1 MALWAQMEG
10 ATPLGH
16 VDGSRF
22 PAGFSHIAT
31 NYGSGYY
38 SYLWSLAVAKD
49 LYTAFAADPLSAEV
63 GRRYR
68 DKVLARGAEAEPGVL
83 VNDFLGRP
91 GGNKAFFDWLAQ

>member
-1 MALWAQMEG
+1 MLFRS

-16 VDGSRF
+16 VEGSKF
-22 PAGFSHIAT
+22 PANFSHIAT

-49 LYTAFAADPLSAEV
+49 MYTAFAADPLSAEV
-63 GRRYR
+63 GARYR
-68 DKVLARGAEAEPGVL
+68 AKVLSRGAEQEPGAL
-83 VNDFLGRP
+83 VADFLGRP